1 MKFWDLAK
9 HIYGGRWK
17 YKNLTLIL
25 GTTMKYQ
32 FLNFHLYVKISLT
45 PATKVRIYL
54 LQLGMELRNASTDSP
69 FAFYVVWTSFTISSG
84 FFITLNSIIIP
95 SNVSTVLSKE
105 METSYESDNRNCRE
119 IKYES

>member
-1 MKFWDLAK
+1 MKFWDLEK

-54 LQLGMELRNASTDSP
+54 LQLGMELGNASTDSP